1 MADNTE
7 IETGVG
13 ALAESVRGRK
23 KVAKKGNRRW
33 APAAPLGIKAKDPS
47 NRLRWVH
54 AEPANMLKKRAEG
67 WEQASVGDAVHDR
80 PNGVESGSGTPAGV
94 LEYRDMVL
102 MKMPE
107 EMARER
113 EAYYR
118 NASQEQVSGL
128 KTRAKRDIRAKTGV
142 TVEGDI
148 TID

>member
-1 MADNTE
+1 MADNNE

-13 ALAESVRGRK
+13 ALAESMKGRK
-23 KVAKKGNRRW
+23 KVAKKGNRSW

-113 EAYYR
+113 ESYYR
-118 NASQEQVSGL
+118 EVSQQQLSGL
-128 KTRAKRDIRAKTGV
+128 AARTKNDIRSKTGAV
-142 TVEGDI
+142 VDGEI
-148 TID
+148 KID

>member
-1 MADNTE
+1 MADIDNDSAA
-7 IETGVG
+7 G
-13 ALAESVRGRK
+13 ALAEKGRK
-23 KVAKKGNRRW
+23 KSAKKGNRSW
-33 APAAPLGIKAKDPS
+33 APAAPLGIKSRDS
-47 NRLRWVH
+47 SSRLRWVH

-67 WEQASVGDAVHDR
+67 WEQADAGDAVHDR
-80 PNGVESGSGTPAGV
+80 PNGVESGKGSPAGV

-107 EMARER
+107 EMAQER

-118 NASQEQVSGL
+118 NASQEQLTGL
-128 KTRAKRDIRAKTGV
+128 KTRTKRDIRSKTGV

>member
-13 ALAESVRGRK
+13 ALAESVWGRK
-23 KVAKKGNRRW
+23 KVAKKGNRSW
-33 APAAPLGIKAKDPS
+33 TPAAPLGIKAKDPS

-67 WEQASVGDAVHDR
+67 WEQADVGDAVHDR

>member
-1 MADNTE
+1 MADNHE
-7 IETGVG
+7 IETGAG
-13 ALAESVRGRK
+13 ALAESMKGRK
-23 KVAKKGNRRW
+23 KNAKKGNRSW
-33 APAAPLGIKAKDPS
+33 TPAAPLGIKAKDPS

-54 AEPANMLKKRAEG
+54 AEPANMLRKRAEG
-67 WEQASVGDAVHDR
+67 WEQADVGDAVHDR
-80 PNGVESGSGTPAGV
+80 PNGVESGAGTPAGV

-113 EAYYR
+113 EAFYR

-142 TVEGDI
+142 TVDGDI

>member
-1 MADNTE
+1 MSEMNE
-7 IETGVG
+7 IETAAG

-23 KVAKKGNRRW
+23 KVAKKGNRSW
-33 APAAPLGIKAKDPS
+33 APAAPLGIKSRDPS

-67 WEQASVGDAVHDR
+67 WEPAKLGDAIHDR
-80 PNGVESGSGTPAGV
+80 PSGVESGAGTPAGV

-107 EMARER
+107 EMALER

-118 NASQEQVSGL
+118 SQSQEQVSGL

-142 TVEGDI
+142 TVDGDI

>member
-1 MADNTE
+1 MADNNE

-13 ALAESVRGRK
+13 ALADSMKGRK
-23 KVAKKGNRRW
+23 KVAKKGNRSW
-33 APAAPLGIKAKDPS
+33 SPAAPLGIKAKDPS

-67 WEQASVGDAVHDR
+67 WEQADVGDAVHDR

>member
-1 MADNTE
+1 MADNNE

-13 ALAESVRGRK
+13 ALAESMKGRK
-23 KVAKKGNRRW
+23 KVAKKGSRSW

-67 WEQASVGDAVHDR
+67 WEQANVGDAVHDR

>member
-1 MADNTE
+1 MADNNE

-13 ALAESVRGRK
+13 ALADSMKGRK
-23 KVAKKGNRRW
+23 KVAKKGNRSWR
-33 APAAPLGIKAKDPS
+33 PAAPLGIKAKDPS

-67 WEQASVGDAVHDR
+67 WEQADVGDAVHDR

>member
-1 MADNTE
+1 MADNNE

-13 ALAESVRGRK
+13 ALADSMKGRK
-23 KVAKKGNRRW
+23 KVAKKGNRSW
-33 APAAPLGIKAKDPS
+33 TPAAPLGIKAKDPS

-67 WEQASVGDAVHDR
+67 WEQADVGDAVHDR